1 MMVGG
6 QFYSGKPNEV
16 DNIVI
21 RLTRSIRH
29 LELANYETPI
39 LESILKKMET
49 IEYELDDP
57 ENELLKK
64 ILDRKLRM
72 HSIASDRFQSEFDS
86 IIIQISDLSVSDLS
100 KMSNALTLININD
113 TNIKDQVDN
122 LIKKINRLIDQK

>member
-39 LESILKKMET
+39 LEAILKKMET

-57 ENELLKK
+57 EKKLLKK

-72 HSIASDRFQSEFDS
+72 HSIASDRFKSEFDS

-100 KMSNALTLININD
+100 KMSNALTLMNIND